1 MNDFVPKM
9 IDGKFLY
16 AYLYYEPSSKGICIA
31 GEQYNSDSF
40 SVAFRQI
47 VELGH
52 SKVFY
57 RCSKVKTDLDIF
69 IQIEAFFIKLELRS
83 FVIPVPIEK
92 T

>member
-1 MNDFVPKM
+1 MNDYVPKL
-9 IDGKFLY
+9 INGKVLF
-16 AYLYYEPSSKGICIA
+16 ASLYYEPSSTGIYIA
-31 GEQYNSDSF
+31 GEQYNSNSF
-40 SVAFRQI
+40 SAAFRQT
-47 VELGH
+47 VEFGH